1 MMSSLNVFMTSS
13 FTLGDV
19 RVENQNLS
27 YSAEILFRGKIRLL
41 ITEMSLDWQLKF
53 MFFGWKTAVS
63 YWF

>member
-1 MMSSLNVFMTSS
+1 MSSLNVFMTSC

-41 ITEMSLDWQLKF
+41 IAEMSWDWQLKI
-53 MFFGWKTAVS
+53 MILAK
-63 YWF
+63 